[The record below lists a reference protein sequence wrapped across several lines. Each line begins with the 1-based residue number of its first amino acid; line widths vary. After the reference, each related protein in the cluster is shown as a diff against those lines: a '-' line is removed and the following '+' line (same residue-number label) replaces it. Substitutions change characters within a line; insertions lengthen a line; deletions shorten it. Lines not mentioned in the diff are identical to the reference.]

1 MDLQRYPVH
10 ADGTERKLLPPTLDR
25 LEAVDRL
32 TVAYAG
38 TPTARA
44 LRICDEHGG
53 AGAGWT
59 IEAIRDPAISKTE
72 YATRLAEALFGI
84 DDPDPA
90 DVRWD
95 AIQEAHADFTSG
107 GHALSGGLADALSGW
122 IKSLQRPTG
131 GDPTT
136 GKA

>member
-44 LRICDEHGG
+44 LRICDQHGG

-59 IEAIRDPAISKTE
+59 MEAIRNPAISKTE
-72 YATRLAEALFGI
+72 YAMRLAEALFGI

-107 GHALSGGLADALSGW
+107 GHAPSSGLADALSGW
-122 IKSLQRPTG
+122 IESLQRRSSDG
-131 GDPTT
+131 PTT
-136 GKA
+136 ERA